1 MMGASS
7 STSKD
12 VSFFAGLMK
21 LFEPLN
27 RSLKFDLKECLL
39 GCPCRDIVI
48 GNELLLAAGLL
59 LGQAPLTQ

>member
-27 RSLKFDLKECLL
+27 RSLKFDLKECLHT
-39 GCPCRDIVI
+39 V
-48 GNELLLAAGLL
+48 
-59 LGQAPLTQ
+59 